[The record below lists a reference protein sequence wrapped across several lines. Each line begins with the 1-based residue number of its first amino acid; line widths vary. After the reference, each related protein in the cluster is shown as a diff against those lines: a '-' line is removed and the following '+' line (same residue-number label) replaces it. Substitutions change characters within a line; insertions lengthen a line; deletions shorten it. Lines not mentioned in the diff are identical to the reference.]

1 MRSGQ
6 PMKIGT
12 LSLKNKMILAPLAGI
27 TNLPFRLINRNFGVG
42 LTFTEMISAN
52 GLIRGMKKTMH
63 YLEFH
68 SDDRPL
74 GVQIFGSDPAVLAE
88 AAKIMTDLGADLVDI
103 NMGCPVRKVVKTG
116 AGAALMKDPQR
127 IAAILKAVRKGTC
140 LPLTVKMR
148 AGWKPQSINMLEVAK
163 IAEDAGVD
171 AVIVHPRTAD
181 QGFGGTA
188 DWSLIEQV
196 KGQVSIPVIGNGDIK
211 KGEDAARMMRMT
223 GCDAVMVGRGCLGN
237 PWIFHQIDACLQ
249 GRIDPPPPSLAQR
262 ERMIRRHLTL
272 ELAAA
277 GDRLGLKAFRK
288 HLLWYTKG
296 LKGGSSFRQ
305 MIGTVEDKTLLLD
318 KLHAFIASL
327 SLDPEGGGDVDH
339 ESDK

>member
-1 MRSGQ
+1 
-6 PMKIGT
+6 MKIGT
-12 LSLKNKMILAPLAGI
+12 LSLENKIILAPLAGI
-27 TNLPFRLINRNFGVG
+27 TNLPFRLINRTFGVG

-52 GLIRGMKKTMH
+52 GLIRGMQKTLH

-68 SDDRPL
+68 PDDRPL

-88 AAKIMTDLGADLVDI
+88 AAKVVTDLGADLVDI
-103 NMGCPVRKVVKTG
+103 NMGCPVKKVVKTG
-116 AGAALMKDPQR
+116 AGAALMKDPPR
-127 IAAILKAVRKGTC
+127 IAVILKAVRKSTR
-140 LPLTVKMR
+140 LPLTVKIR
-148 AGWKPQSINMLEVAK
+148 AGWKPGSINLMEVTR

-196 KGQVSIPVIGNGDIK
+196 KGQLHIPVIGNGDIK
-211 KGEDAARMMRMT
+211 KGEDALRMIGTT
-223 GCDAVMVGRGCLGN
+223 GCEAVMVGRGCLGN

-249 GRIDPPPPSLAQR
+249 SCIAPPPPSLVER
-262 ERMIRRHLTL
+262 EQMIRRHLAL
-272 ELAAA
+272 ELAAV
-277 GDRLGLKAFRK
+277 GDKAGLKSFRK

-305 MIGTVEDKTLLLD
+305 MIGAVEDKTLLLD
-318 KLHAFIASL
+318 KLHAFFASL
-327 SLDPEGGGDVDH
+327 SLDSDARSDGDN